1 MKPPTI
7 SIIIISKNEAHDIQ
21 DCLESVKWADEIIVL
36 DSGSTDNTCEIAK
49 QYTQQVLT
57 NTDWQGFGVQKNR
70 ALAYATSDWVLS
82 LDADERV
89 SDALQ
94 SEILAAI
101 STDHAAVYSMP
112 RLSSYCGKFIRH
124 SGWWPDY
131 VARLFKRGSASF
143 SDDLVHER
151 LVFDG
156 VAPQLKHPLTHITYK
171 DLDEVIT
178 KINQYST
185 LGAKNSLQ
193 QGKRGSLVRA
203 IAHGLWAFVRTYLLR
218 AGFLDGA
225 EGLMLA
231 ISNAETTY
239 YRYLKLYYLKKSSNE
254 L

>member
-1 MKPPTI
+1 MNPLI
-7 SIIIISKNEAHDIQ
+7 SIIIITKNEEHDIR
-21 DCLESVKWADEIIVL
+21 DCLASVTWADEVIVL
-36 DSGSTDNTCEIAK
+36 DSGSTDKTLGIAK
-49 QYTQQVLT
+49 EYTKHVYS
-57 NTDWQGFGVQKNR
+57 NTDWQGFGIQKNR
-70 ALAYATSDWVLS
+70 ALAYATGDWVLS
-82 LDADERV
+82 LDADERI
-89 SDALQ
+89 SDELRA
-94 SEILAAI
+94 EIQHAI
-101 STDHAAVYSMP
+101 STENIAIYSMP

-143 SDDLVHER
+143 SNDLVHER

-156 VAPQLKHPLTHITYK
+156 TATQLSCSLMHTTYK
-171 DLDEVIT
+171 DLDEVIA

-193 QGKRGSLVRA
+193 QGKRGSLASA
-203 IAHGLWAFVRTYLLR
+203 IGHALWAFIRTYILR

-239 YRYLKLYYLKKSSNE
+239 YRYLKLYYLSK
-254 L
+254 